1 MDPLNSTFSH
11 QSFRDLANEYQKLA
25 HATAVYGKGIVYPI
39 TALAEEAMEFLGECS
54 LRKEQRSR
62 GEGILEPTLM
72 RSNLVK
78 EAGDVYW
85 NLAELCTRFGYRFGD
100 MLDDAA
106 QFYMKA
112 TAVQDTTSDEK
123 LSYFISGVKDIQ
135 SIFTKWIR
143 KHDGRVPTPK
153 QMKDSIDKYTI
164 QRVIN
169 QLTWYLGSE
178 AVEEL
183 DIPIFYP
190 TTADRILSV
199 LNVNLKKLS
208 ERKRNNTLG
217 GKGSVD
223 RNPEE

>member
-1 MDPLNSTFSH
+1 
-11 QSFRDLANEYQKLA
+11 
-25 HATAVYGKGIVYPI
+25 
-39 TALAEEAMEFLGECS
+39 
-54 LRKEQRSR
+54 
-62 GEGILEPTLM
+62 
-72 RSNLVK
+72 
-78 EAGDVYW
+78 
-85 NLAELCTRFGYRFGD
+85 

-183 DIPIFYP
+183 NIPIFYP

-217 GKGSVD
+217 GKGSVE